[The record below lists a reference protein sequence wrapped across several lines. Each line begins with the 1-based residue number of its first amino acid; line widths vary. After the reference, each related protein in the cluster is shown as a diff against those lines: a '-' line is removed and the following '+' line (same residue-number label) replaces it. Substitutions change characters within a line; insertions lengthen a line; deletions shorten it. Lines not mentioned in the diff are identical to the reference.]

1 MRVVLVFIFFGL
13 ICSCSVYD
21 TVKENAS
28 DAYEWSVDKKD
39 EAVEAIEEAVSE

>member
-39 EAVEAIEEAVSE
+39 QAVEVIEEAVSE